1 MKASLAINL
10 ASSAVS
16 EDTDAEES
24 VAPVVSRL
32 PEPELQDAKHRAV
45 ATARKRGTFLLFI
58 QRGFFELNKTECYN
72 KHAYPNQ

>member
-10 ASSAVS
+10 ASSVVR

-32 PEPELQDAKHRAV
+32 LVPELQDAKHRAV
-45 ATARKRGTFLLFI
+45 ATARKRGTFLEFI
-58 QRGFFELNKTECYN
+58 HGGFFELN
-72 KHAYPNQ
+72 